1 MASFSRTAVV
11 AGTGPGIGAALARAF
26 SKEGYHVALLAR
38 SSAFAEALAAEIGHA
53 SFVQCDLSDESSVL
67 KAAAIIEETLPPT
80 EVSPE
85 VESVFVIQTAHC
97 QVLCFNGG
105 GSGTFRQESILDVNP
120 AELLKTVTARSIG
133 PLRLSQRFI
142 PGMLSRGKGSVFF
155 TGATAAMRGSANFAY
170 VAIPAFSTKALAES
184 MAREFMPKGIHV
196 AHVILDGVVDSEKA
210 RTWKKEPDA
219 LLAPA
224 SVAAS
229 YVMLHNQPKAAW
241 TFELVLRPSV
251 EKW

>member
-85 VESVFVIQTAHC
+85 
-97 QVLCFNGG
+97 VLCFNGG

-224 SVAAS
+224 WTVA
-229 YVMLHNQPKAAW
+229 
-241 TFELVLRPSV
+241 LVLRPSV